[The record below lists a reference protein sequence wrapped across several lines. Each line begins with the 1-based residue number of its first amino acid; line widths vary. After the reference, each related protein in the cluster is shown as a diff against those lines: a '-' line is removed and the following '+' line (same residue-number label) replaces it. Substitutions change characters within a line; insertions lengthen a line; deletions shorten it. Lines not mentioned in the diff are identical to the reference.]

1 MAKARPA
8 NAIAL
13 LSLAVACLCGCGPTG
28 EELYVNFQ
36 DEDPQVR
43 ASAAARAGKLGDSA
57 SVPYLVDRLSDC
69 EPAVRLVA
77 QVALE
82 RIEPETSRRIGYHH
96 YDQPEARAEAIRRWR
111 EHLLRTR
118 GPDTT
123 TQPGSTDSEPEVPQE
138 EKAS

>member
-1 MAKARPA
+1 
-8 NAIAL
+8 
-13 LSLAVACLCGCGPTG
+13 LAVACLCGCGPTG
-28 EELYVNFQ
+28 EQLYVSFQ

-43 ASAAARAGKLGDSA
+43 ASAAARAGKLRDLA
-57 SVPYLVDRLSDC
+57 SVPYLVDRLSDS

-82 RIEPETSRRIGYHH
+82 RIEPETSRRIGYQH
-96 YDQPEARAEAIRRWR
+96 YDLPRVRAEAIRRWR

-118 GPDTT
+118 GPDAATQP
-123 TQPGSTDSEPEVPQE
+123 TQPGSTDSEPEMPQE